1 MDMTTK
7 EQVKVLWKQ
16 CFEDSDSFVDL
27 YFKKRY
33 SDDVNA
39 VIERDGGMVSALQM
53 IPYAMIFCGK
63 IIPLSYVS
71 GACTHPVYRRQ
82 GVMGKLLSEVHRKMF
97 LKGDWLSVL
106 IPANEGLF
114 DYYAKWGYESIFNYS
129 LQIKNADDLQTSPL
143 YTIVDETDE
152 QDFFAEHYRYFSNRI
167 KSRSCCVLHSREDLE
182 VVLEDLRLGDGRL
195 LIARRCGLIHGM
207 AFCIK
212 DKNRV
217 LIQEMFADNNVVK
230 DSLMKE
236 ASQIFQMDKVA
247 CMQLPL
253 INPQGLGMAR
263 VLQVEKMLSLFAS
276 KYPSVEWSLRVEGD
290 EAIPEN
296 NDFYTVSNG
305 KCVRGYL
312 RNQVYHPCTI
322 NQLTRLLFAKETPY
336 MSLMI
341 N

>member
-7 EQVKVLWKQ
+7 EQVKVLWRQ
-16 CFEDSDSFVDL
+16 CFEDNESFVDL

-33 SDDVNA
+33 SDDINA
-39 VIERDGGMVSALQM
+39 VIEQDGSMVSSLQM
-53 IPYAMIFCGK
+53 IPYSMSYCGK

-71 GACTHPVYRRQ
+71 GACTHPGYRRQ

-97 LKGDWLSVL
+97 LKGGWLSIL
-106 IPANEGLF
+106 IPAHEGLF
-114 DYYAKWGYESIFNYS
+114 EYYAKWGYESVFNYS
-129 LQIKNADDLQTSPL
+129 LQYRRTEELLSSPL
-143 YTIVDETDE
+143 YTIVDETYE

-182 VVLEDLRLGDGRL
+182 VVLEDLRLGNGKL

-212 DKNRV
+212 EKNQV

-230 DSLMKE
+230 DSLIKE
-236 ASQIFQMDKVA
+236 ASLIFQMDKIA

-253 INPQGLGMAR
+253 IDQRCLGMAR
-263 VLQVEKMLSLFAS
+263 VLQVEKMLSLYAT
-276 KYPSVEWSLRVEGD
+276 KYPSAEWSLRVEGD

-312 RNQVYHPCTI
+312 KNQVYHPCTI